1 MLKKGVFLFL
11 VLFVTMFVASCSKM
25 SKKENSS
32 QNFVMPSDKLKVLS
46 TTTIIDDLVA
56 KIGKE
61 HIVHTSL
68 ITGQLDPHSYELVKG
83 DDDKISNADVLI
95 YNGLG
100 LEHGASLKYQLENAE
115 NSYAISDSM
124 QADEAFIFVDGQ
136 VDPHIWMDLS
146 LLAKAVIPIGKILA
160 KYDPQHEKQ
169 YMQNAREL
177 EKSMLALDKHIE
189 ASLEKIPKESCYLVT
204 SHDAFYY
211 FTRRYLAKESERSSD
226 EWRKRCRAPEG
237 LAPDGQMSPKDIG
250 AIVEYALSYGV
261 QVVFTESNVNQD
273 ALRKVVKIIKQKGS
287 LADLSRE
294 PLYGDTMG
302 EVGSGAEGYLKMMKY
317 NSRIIVE
324 HLCKNHEGSLL

>member
-1 MLKKGVFLFL
+1 MLKKGAYLFL
-11 VLFVTMFVASCSKM
+11 ILFATMFVVACSRM
-25 SKKENSS
+25 PKKGSSS

-83 DDDKISNADVLI
+83 DDDKISNADVLL

-100 LEHGASLKYQLENAE
+100 LEHGASLKYHLENAE
-115 NSYAISDSM
+115 NAYAISDSI
-124 QADEAFIFVDGQ
+124 QDDTAFIFVDGQ

-146 LLAKAVIPIGKILA
+146 LLAKAAIPVGKILA
-160 KYDPQHEKQ
+160 KHDPLHEKE
-169 YMQNAREL
+169 YMQNAKDL
-177 EKSMLALDKHIE
+177 EGKMLALDRQME
-189 ASLEKIPKESCYLVT
+189 VTLGRIPKESCYLVT

-211 FTRRYLAKESERSSD
+211 FTRRYLAKDNERASG
-226 EWRKRCRAPEG
+226 EWKKRCRAPEG

-261 QVVFTESNVNQD
+261 EVVFTESNVNQD
-273 ALRKVVKIIKQKGS
+273 ALKKVVKIIKQKGS
-287 LADLSRE
+287 LADLSE
-294 PLYGDTMG
+294 KPLYGDTMG
-302 EVGSGAEGYLKMMKY
+302 EEGSGAEDYLKMMEY
-317 NSRIIVE
+317 NSKLISE
-324 HLCKNHEGSLL
+324 HLCKTHERSLL